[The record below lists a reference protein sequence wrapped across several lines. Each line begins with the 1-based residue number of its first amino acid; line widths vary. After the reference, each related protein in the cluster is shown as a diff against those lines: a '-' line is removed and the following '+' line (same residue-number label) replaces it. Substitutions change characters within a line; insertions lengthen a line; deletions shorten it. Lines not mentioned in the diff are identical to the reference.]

1 MVIRG
6 EFGKYMYNNI
16 NSTRGI
22 YQNVP
27 AGSYSQNLSAN
38 YLETGFQ
45 SYQLL
50 SDYYIESANFVRMD
64 NLSVS
69 YDVGRVF
76 NDNASL
82 TVGAVIQNV
91 FVFTPYSG
99 LDPEIAGGIDN
110 SIYPRPRTYSLNL
123 SLKL

>member
-16 NSTRGI
+16 NSTRGTFI
-22 YQNVP
+22 NVP
-27 AGSYSQNLSAN
+27 AGSYLQNLSTN

-45 SYQLL
+45 TYQLL
-50 SDYYIESANFVRMD
+50 SDYYIESANFLRMD

-69 YDVGRVF
+69 YDVGRIF

-82 TVGAVIQNV
+82 MVGAVIQNV
-91 FVFTPYSG
+91 FVLTKYSG
-99 LDPEIAGGIDN
+99 IDPEIAGGIDN
-110 SIYPRPRTYSLNL
+110 SIYPRPRIYSLNL